1 MNKIKINKKINQ
13 SIKIYTYL
21 KFCTET
27 SMIQCRV
34 SYK

>member
-1 MNKIKINKKINQ
+1 MC
-13 SIKIYTYL
+13 TYL
-21 KFCTET
+21 KFCTEM

>member
-1 MNKIKINKKINQ
+1 M
-13 SIKIYTYL
+13 
-21 KFCTET
+21 